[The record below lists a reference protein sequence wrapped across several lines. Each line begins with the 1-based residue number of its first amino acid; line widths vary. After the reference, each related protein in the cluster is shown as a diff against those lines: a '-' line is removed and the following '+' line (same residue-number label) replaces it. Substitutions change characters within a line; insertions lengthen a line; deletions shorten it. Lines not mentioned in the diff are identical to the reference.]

1 MGDWI
6 LPVLI
11 AALFIWAL
19 IRGVNAYQSFVN
31 GVKEGLELFASI
43 YPAMLAMLFMVA
55 VLDQSG
61 LMLRI
66 STFFQQLF
74 PQIPASLWP
83 MAIFRPIS
91 GNASLAILHSI
102 FANEGVDSLAGF
114 VGSILQGATDTTF
127 MSSLCILEASASARS
142 AIHCSS
148 GSSRTSPALR
158 LHFCWACI
166 FLRLCEICL
175 TKSAILLKT
184 SFQMKCFCVKY
195 KRKAEMAGGI
205 RGWNDCR
212 K

>member
-31 GVKEGLELFASI
+31 GVKEGLELFVSI

-127 MSSLCILEASASARS
+127 YVIVGIRKIGNSLLIGIIADIAGITAAFLL
-142 AIHCSS
+142 
-148 GSSRTSPALR
+148 G
-158 LHFCWACI
+158 LHFFAP
-166 FLRLCEICL
+166 
-175 TKSAILLKT
+175 
-184 SFQMKCFCVKY
+184 V
-195 KRKAEMAGGI
+195 
-205 RGWNDCR
+205 
-212 K
+212 

>member
-1 MGDWI
+1 PPSLPRSSGWRSTDGGTTVGDWI

-31 GVKEGLELFASI
+31 GVKEGLELFVSI

-102 FANEGVDSLAGF
+102 FAN
-114 VGSILQGATDTTF
+114 
-127 MSSLCILEASASARS
+127 
-142 AIHCSS
+142 
-148 GSSRTSPALR
+148 
-158 LHFCWACI
+158 
-166 FLRLCEICL
+166 
-175 TKSAILLKT
+175 
-184 SFQMKCFCVKY
+184 
-195 KRKAEMAGGI
+195 
-205 RGWNDCR
+205 
-212 K
+212 